1 MGKFKLTLTTAFLL
15 VFALSQLALGQTSK
29 GFVVGTVVDPN
40 GAAIAGA
47 TVKITNTETGVSRDT
62 VSQDD
67 GSFRLD
73 AVDPG
78 TYSVEISAT
87 GFKSSTRPNL
97 VVAAAQT
104 VDASTPL
111 EVGNPSEV
119 VTISSDNLI
128 ELQTA
133 DGTRVNTLN
142 QREITE
148 LPVVGLNPVNLVF
161 TLPGVVDPG
170 GLAGGF
176 VQGTEFSVN
185 GLRPRSNNQL
195 IDGLENNDN
204 SITGQ
209 SYQPTVRDGYSEVT
223 ILGSNF
229 SAEFGRAGGA
239 VVNVITRSG
248 TNEFHGSAY
257 DIIQNSVFSALTP
270 GEKAIEGLTEAPK
283 FNQNTFGFSVGGPIK
298 KNKLFFFYTFQR
310 DLFRAG
316 GVGSTAITPT
326 AEGAAA
332 LRALVPAGQNPA
344 LDQYLAIVS
353 TFIAPTQDR
362 VVGIEAAGTP
372 NRTLIPFGTASRQS
386 AQPVDTDDHIA
397 RVDWTPT
404 GHDSFSFRYLRNDQI
419 FNNQFAN
426 LAGGTQF
433 PGFEVDVPGIAD
445 SFLASYT
452 RNFSPNT
459 TNEFRF
465 GRNKFDVLFA
475 PRDESLATSGPT
487 ITINTGSISTVGLA
501 ATFPQGRNFIN
512 YQFQDTITHTIGNH
526 TFRAGLD
533 ILAQRGSQLV
543 PINTRG
549 TLNYTSGGGFTA
561 LGNFVFGFS
570 GPAGSA
576 SKVFGEGVETSDV
589 TNQAYFINDQWRV
602 RENLSLN
609 LGLRYE
615 NFGTVSNNAAFPA
628 TSGLFGDPLLRVEQQ
643 RDNNNFGPR
652 FSFAYTPRMWK
663 GLFGEDLTVIR
674 GGFAVNYDVFFNN
687 ILSNTLA
694 AFPNALGAT
703 TVAPGAGVGN
713 GRGLANFGAQSLPT
727 EPTINPLAAVSSIDP
742 NLVNPMTYVWN
753 FGIQREL
760 PGRNIFDIAY
770 VGSRG
775 THLFINEQINP
786 GIDGVRVNPDRGSIQ
801 IRTNGGDSI
810 YHSLQTRFERGFS
823 GGFLYRVAYTWSKA
837 IDNTNSEVFVQT
849 GGSSV
854 GSNPFNRRDDRSVAG
869 YDVPH
874 RLSVVALWDSS
885 SAFGTDGVRGN
896 FLGGWTLGA
905 IYRVQS
911 GNVETPYIGG
921 DDFNGDLNVFNDRP
935 TVSNPFAPY
944 QTVAFSNEYF
954 GFAPDDPSAS
964 PSGYVDINGA
974 PIDPASVR
982 FIVDPNIRTNI
993 AGRNTMR
1000 SPNTQRL
1007 DMSVSRSF
1015 KLPFTPWE
1023 SDRFE
1028 IRFEMFNVLNH
1039 PSFTWDL
1046 YWADGNVFNTDFGQV
1061 RENEGATG
1069 SGATRFGRVQ
1079 LRYVF

>member
-47 TVKITNTETGVSRDT
+47 TVKITNTQTGVSRDT

-87 GFKSSTRPNL
+87 GFKTATRPE
-97 VVAAAQT
+97 VIVAAAQT
-104 VDASTPL
+104 IDVSSPL
-111 EVGNPSEV
+111 EIGNPSEV

-133 DGTRVNTLN
+133 DGARVNTLN
-142 QREITE
+142 TREITE

-176 VQGTEFSVN
+176 VQGTEFSAN

-248 TNEFHGSAY
+248 TNEFHGSVY
-257 DIIQNSVFSALTP
+257 DINQNSFLSSLTP
-270 GEKAIEGLTEAPK
+270 GEIAIEGLTEAPK
-283 FNQNTFGFSVGGPIK
+283 FNQNTFGFSVGGPVV
-298 KNKLFFFYTFQR
+298 KNKLFFFGTFQR

-316 GVGSTAITPT
+316 GVGGTAITPT
-326 AEGAAA
+326 AAGAAQ
-332 LRALVPAGQNPA
+332 LRALVPPGQNPA

-353 TFIAPTQDR
+353 TFLAPTQDR
-362 VVGIEAAGTP
+362 VIGIEAAGTP

-386 AQPVDTDDHIA
+386 PQPVDTDDYIA

-404 GHDSFSFRYLRNDQI
+404 SHDSFSFRYLLNDQI

-426 LAGGTQF
+426 LTGGTQF
-433 PGFEVDVPGIAD
+433 PGFEVDVPGKAD
-445 SFLASYT
+445 SFYAAYT
-452 RNFSPNT
+452 RNFSANT

-475 PRDESLATSGPT
+475 PRDESLSTSGPT

-526 TFRAGLD
+526 TIRAGLD
-533 ILAQRGSQLV
+533 ILAQRGTQLV

-576 SKVFGEGVETSDV
+576 SKVFGEGAETSDV

-602 RENLSLN
+602 RENFSMN
-609 LGLRYE
+609 IGVRYE

-628 TSGLFGDPLLRVEQQ
+628 TSGLFGDPLARVEQQ

-652 FSFAYTPRMWK
+652 FSFAYTPRMWR

-687 ILSNTLA
+687 ILSNTVA
-694 AFPNALGAT
+694 TFPNALGAT
-703 TVAPGAGVGN
+703 TVAPGT

-727 EPTINPLAAVSSIDP
+727 TPTVNPLAAVNTIDP

-786 GIDGVRVNPDRGSIQ
+786 GINFVRANPARGGITV
-801 IRTNGGDSI
+801 RTNGGDSN
-810 YHSLQTRFERGFS
+810 YHSLQTRLERGFS
-823 GGFLYRVAYTWSKA
+823 NGFLYRLAYTWSKA
-837 IDNTNSEVFVQT
+837 IDNTNSEVFVT
-849 GGSSV
+849 SGGSSV
-854 GSNPFNRRDDRSVAG
+854 GSDPFNRRADRSVAS

-874 RLSVVALWDSS
+874 RLSFVGLWDSS
-885 SAFGTDGVRGN
+885 SMFKEGWKGN
-896 FLGGWTLGA
+896 LLGGFTFGA
-905 IYRVQS
+905 IYRIQS

-944 QTVAFSNEYF
+944 QTVAFSNDYF
-954 GFAPDDPSAS
+954 GVTGTPFES
-964 PSGYVDINGA
+964 PSGYVDFNGN

-982 FIVDPNIRTNI
+982 FIVDPTIRTNI

-1000 SPNTQRL
+1000 SPHQERL
-1007 DMSVSRSF
+1007 DVSVSRSF

-1028 IRFEMFNVLNH
+1028 IRFEFFNVLNH
-1039 PSFTWDL
+1039 PTFSWDL
-1046 YWADGNVFNTDFGQV
+1046 YWADGNVFNSDFGQV
-1061 RENEGATG
+1061 YENEGG
-1069 SGATRFGRVQ
+1069 DGRFGRIQ
-1079 LRYVF
+1079 IRYVF

>member
-1 MGKFKLTLTTAFLL
+1 MGKFKLALTAAFLL
-15 VFALSQLALGQTSK
+15 VFALGQFAVGQTSK

-47 TVKITNTETGVSRDT
+47 TVKITNSETGVSRDT
-62 VSQDD
+62 VSRDD

-78 TYSVEISAT
+78 TYAVEISAT
-87 GFKSSTRPNL
+87 GFKTATRTSV

-104 VDASTPL
+104 VDVSSPL

-142 QREITE
+142 TREITE

-185 GLRPRSNNQL
+185 GLRPRANNQL

-229 SAEFGRAGGA
+229 SAEYGRAGGA

-257 DIIQNSVFSALTP
+257 DVIQNSVFSALTP

-283 FNQNTFGFSVGGPIK
+283 FNENTFGFSVGGPIK

-316 GVGSTAITPT
+316 GVGGTAITPT
-326 AEGAAA
+326 AQGAAA

-344 LDQYLAIVS
+344 LDQYLAIVN
-353 TFIAPTQDR
+353 TFLAPTSDR
-362 VVGIEAAGTP
+362 LIGIEAAGTP
-372 NRTLIPFGTASRQS
+372 NRTLIPFGTATRQS
-386 AQPVDTDDHIA
+386 PQPVDTDDHIG

-404 GHDSFSFRYLRNDQI
+404 GRDSFSFRYLRNDQI

-433 PGFEVDVPGIAD
+433 PGFEVDVPGVAD
-445 SFLASYT
+445 SFYAAYT

-465 GRNKFDVLFA
+465 GLSTFDVLFG
-475 PRDESLATSGPT
+475 PRNEALATSGPT

-501 ATFPQGRNFIN
+501 ATFPQGRNFKN
-512 YQFQDTITHTIGNH
+512 YQFQDTLTHTIGNH
-526 TFRAGLD
+526 TFRVGAD
-533 ILAQRGSQLV
+533 ILSQTGSQFV

-549 TLNYTSGGGFTA
+549 TLSYTSGGGYTA

-570 GPAGSA
+570 GPGGAA
-576 SKVFGEGVETSDV
+576 SKVFGEGVEQSDV
-589 TNQAYFINDQWRV
+589 VNQAYFINDQWRA

-615 NFGTVSNNAAFPA
+615 LFGTVSNNANFPA
-628 TSGLFGDPLLRVEQQ
+628 FGGLFSDPLVRFEQQ

-652 FSFAYTPRMWK
+652 FSFAYTPRMLK

-674 GGFAVNYDVFFNN
+674 GGIAVNYDVFFNN

-694 AFPNALGAT
+694 TFPNALGAT
-703 TVAPGAGVGN
+703 TIAPTGAGA
-713 GRGLANFGAQSLPT
+713 GRGLPNFGAQSLPT
-727 EPTINPLAAVSSIDP
+727 TPSVNPRATVNSIDP

-760 PGRNIFDIAY
+760 PGRNILDLAY

-775 THLFINEQINP
+775 THLLINEQANP
-786 GIDGVRVNPDRGSIQ
+786 GINGVRVNPAKGSITV
-801 IRTNGGDSI
+801 RTNGGDSN
-810 YHSLQTRFERGFS
+810 YHSLQARLERGFS
-823 GGFLYRVAYTWSKA
+823 NGFLYRIAYTWSKA
-837 IDNTNSEVFVQT
+837 IDNTNSEVFIT
-849 GGSSV
+849 SGGDAR
-854 GSNPFNRRDDRSVAG
+854 GSDPFNRGTDRSVAS

-874 RLSVVALWDSS
+874 RFVVTALWDSS
-885 SAFGTDGVRGN
+885 SMFKEGWQKNV
-896 FLGGWTLGA
+896 LGGWTIGS

-911 GNVETPYIGG
+911 GNVETPYYGG
-921 DDFNGDLNVFNDRP
+921 FDVNGDLNTFNDRP
-935 TVSNPFAPY
+935 AVSNPFAPY
-944 QTVAFSNEYF
+944 QTVAYENNFWGCN
-954 GFAPDDPSAS
+954 S
-964 PSGYVDINGA
+964 PTGYGDFNCN

-982 FIVDPNIRTNI
+982 FLVDPSITTNI
-993 AGRNTMR
+993 AGRNIMR

-1007 DMSVSRSF
+1007 DMSLSRSF

-1028 IRFEMFNVLNH
+1028 IRFDMFNVLNH

-1046 YWADGNVFNTDFGQV
+1046 YWADGNVFNPDFGQV

-1069 SGATRFGRVQ
+1069 SGSTRFGRVQ
-1079 LRYVF
+1079 IRYSF

>member
-29 GFVVGTVVDPN
+29 GFVVGTVIDPN

-47 TVKITNTETGVSRDT
+47 TVKITNTQTGVSRDT

-87 GFKSSTRPNL
+87 GFKTATRPS
-97 VVAAAQT
+97 VVVSAAQT
-104 VDASTPL
+104 VDVSSPL
-111 EVGNPSEV
+111 EIGNPSEV

-142 QREITE
+142 TREITE

-170 GLAGGF
+170 GLASGF

-185 GLRPRSNNQL
+185 GLRPRANNQL

-209 SYQPTVRDGYSEVT
+209 SYQPGVRDGYSEVT

-229 SAEFGRAGGA
+229 SAEYGRAGGA
-239 VVNVITRSG
+239 VVNVITKSG

-257 DIIQNSVFSALTP
+257 DIIQNSVFAALTP
-270 GEKAIEGLTEAPK
+270 GQKAIEELTETPK
-283 FNQNTFGFSVGGPIK
+283 FNENTFGFSVGGPIK

-310 DLFRAG
+310 DLYRAG
-316 GVGSTAITPT
+316 GVSSVAITPS
-326 AEGAAA
+326 AAGIA
-332 LRALVPAGQNPA
+332 QIRALVPAGQNPT
-344 LDQYLAIVS
+344 LDQYLAIAS
-353 TFIAPTQDR
+353 TFPATSQFKNVAVQSGLNPANVIQ
-362 VVGIEAAGTP
+362 
-372 NRTLIPFGTASRQS
+372 FGTASRQS
-386 AQPVDTDDHIA
+386 AQPVDTDDHIG
-397 RVDWTPT
+397 RIDWTPT
-404 GHDSFSFRYLRNDQI
+404 SRDSFSFRYLRNDQI
-419 FNNQFAN
+419 FNNQFP
-426 LAGGTQF
+426 GGPSSGTPGTQF
-433 PGFEVDVPGIAD
+433 PGFEVDVPGVAD
-445 SFLASYT
+445 SFYAAYT

-465 GRNKFDVLFA
+465 GLATFDVVFG
-475 PRDESLATSGPT
+475 PRDEALQTSGPQ
-487 ITINTGSISTVGLA
+487 IAINTASISTVGLP
-501 ATFPQGRNFIN
+501 ATFTQGRNFKN

-526 TFRAGLD
+526 TFRIGAD
-533 ILAQRGSQLV
+533 ILSQTGSQFV

-549 TLNYTSGGGFTA
+549 TLSYNGGGGFTA
-561 LGNFVFGFS
+561 LGNFLFGFS
-570 GPAGSA
+570 GAGGAA
-576 SKVFGEGVETSDV
+576 SKVFGEGVEQSDV
-589 TNQAYFINDQWRV
+589 VNQAYFVNDQWRA

-615 NFGTVSNNAAFPA
+615 NFGTVSNNANFPA
-628 TSGLFGDPLLRVEQQ
+628 FGGLYSDPLVRVEQQ

-663 GLFGEDLTVIR
+663 GIFGEDLTVIR

-694 AFPNALGAT
+694 TFPNALGAT
-703 TVAPGAGVGN
+703 TIAPG
-713 GRGLANFGAQSLPT
+713 GRGIPNFGVQSLPT
-727 EPTINPLAAVSSIDP
+727 TPTVNPFATVNSIDP

-775 THLFINEQINP
+775 MHLFINEQANP
-786 GIDGVRVNPDRGSIQ
+786 GIDGVRVNPAKGSITV
-801 IRTNGGDSI
+801 RTNGGDSN
-810 YHSLQTRFERGFS
+810 YHSLQARLERGFS
-823 GGFLYRVAYTWSKA
+823 NGFLYRLAYTWSKA
-837 IDNTNSEVFVQT
+837 IDNTNSEVFAT
-849 GGSSV
+849 SGGDAR
-854 GSNPFNRRDDRSVAG
+854 GSNPFNRRDDRSVAS

-874 RLSVVALWDSS
+874 RLVFVGLWDSS
-885 SAFGTDGVRGN
+885 SKFKEGIKGAV
-896 FLGGWTLGA
+896 LGGFSLGV
-905 IYRVQS
+905 IYRIQS
-911 GNVETPYIGG
+911 GNVETPYIQA
-921 DDFNGDLNVFNDRP
+921 DDFNGDLNFFNDRP
-935 TVSNPFAPY
+935 TVSDPFAPY

-954 GFAPDDPSAS
+954 GLDPNDPNSGAS
-964 PSGYVDINGA
+964 PSGYADINGT

-982 FIVDPNIRTNI
+982 FIVNPNIRTNI

-1000 SPNTQRL
+1000 SPHQERL
-1007 DMSVSRSF
+1007 DVTLGRSF

-1023 SDRFE
+1023 SDRLE
-1028 IRFEMFNVLNH
+1028 IRFEFFNVLNH
-1039 PSFTWDL
+1039 PTFSWDL
-1046 YWADGNVFNTDFGQV
+1046 YWADGNVFNSDFGQV
-1061 RENEGATG
+1061 YENEGTTG
-1069 SGATRFGRVQ
+1069 SGSTRFGRVQ
-1079 LRYVF
+1079 IRYSF